1 MDSKSRKQ
9 LELLTGRDQPH
20 VEEVTPQLI
29 RLIRNK
35 PTFLSAWNFA
45 AQTSELED
53 KQIYGPLNL
62 DASHWTKITKGTAS
76 PPADERFLKFFDV
89 VKNEYPLIW
98 LCEHRGYDFTT
109 LRRHRSELE
118 EQLEAKDK
126 EIADHKR
133 TIRLLVEAR
142 GNV

>member
-9 LELLTGRDQPH
+9 LELLTGRNQPH

-29 RLIRNK
+29 RLIKNK

-45 AQTSELED
+45 AQSSELED
-53 KQIYGPLNL
+53 KQIYGPLNI

-76 PPADERFLKFFDV
+76 PPADERFLKFFDLV
-89 VKNEYPLIW
+89 QNEYPLIW

-109 LRRHRSELE
+109 LRRHSSELE
-118 EQLEAKDK
+118 QQLEAKDK

-142 GNV
+142 GT

>member
-1 MDSKSRKQ
+1 MDSKDRKQ

-20 VEEVTPQLI
+20 VEEVTPQFV

-45 AQTSELED
+45 AQVSELED
-53 KQIYGPLNL
+53 KQIYGPLKL

-76 PPADERFLKFFDV
+76 PPADERFDRFLDIV
-89 VKNEYPLIW
+89 QNEIPLIW
-98 LCEHRGYDFTT
+98 WIERRGYDFMS

-118 EQLEAKDK
+118 DQLEAKDR

-142 GNV
+142 GPT